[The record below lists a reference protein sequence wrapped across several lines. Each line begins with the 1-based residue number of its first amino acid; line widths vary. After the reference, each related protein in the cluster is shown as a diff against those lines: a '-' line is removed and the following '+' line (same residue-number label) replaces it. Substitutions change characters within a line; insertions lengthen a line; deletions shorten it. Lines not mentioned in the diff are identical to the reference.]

1 MTFKLYCFLQ
11 WCLQPITDLRLT
23 ILIPLLS
30 HQLHILLHSSQ
41 KSPLCSSSRQQH
53 PSTNIFTVSLSLFK
67 SKPPQSGL
75 PGFISTTSNMR
86 SPSDVFIPDPLHPA
100 AHPPP
105 LPETEIEMNQWF
117 LPTSQWSP
125 PYLDKNGVQS
135 HFWGLFRHQATEQLQ
150 SHVHFPTHTAA
161 HVGYQGTHHFL
172 RWQKAEE
179 NFQQLKSRFYP
190 GPVVDLKVLSVL
202 TVLGNL
208 NYLTCFW
215 HISRG
220 GSFNWFL
227 LFLLNVFCLNLFYY
241 FYFIYLFF

>member
-30 HQLHILLHSSQ
+30 HQLTSHPARNLLFALPIDSSILLQ
-41 KSPLCSSSRQQH
+41 
-53 PSTNIFTVSLSLFK
+53 IYSLSLCLCSRPNHLSLDFTAL
-67 SKPPQSGL
+67 SPQHL
-75 PGFISTTSNMR
+75 TCVTPT
-86 SPSDVFIPDPLHPA
+86 
-100 AHPPP
+100 
-105 LPETEIEMNQWF
+105 PETKSEMNQWF

-125 PYLDKNGVQS
+125 LYLDKNGVQS

-179 NFQQLKSRFYP
+179 NFNSWSHVSIQDQWSILRY
-190 GPVVDLKVLSVL
+190 
-202 TVLGNL
+202 
-208 NYLTCFW
+208 
-215 HISRG
+215 
-220 GSFNWFL
+220 
-227 LFLLNVFCLNLFYY
+227 
-241 FYFIYLFF
+241 